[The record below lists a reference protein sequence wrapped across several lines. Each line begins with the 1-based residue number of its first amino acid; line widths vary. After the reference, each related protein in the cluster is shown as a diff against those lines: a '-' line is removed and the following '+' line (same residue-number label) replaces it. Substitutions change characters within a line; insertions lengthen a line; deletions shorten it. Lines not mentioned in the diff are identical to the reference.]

1 MSISRSA
8 LQDQYTNGTHQQMV
22 GKNSVQKGKK
32 RSEILLI
39 TALMFGYSLLY
50 MDKNMI
56 STAIIP
62 IAEQYNFTTSQ
73 TGVIMSLFFLGYSLM
88 QIPGGWLADKI
99 GYKKVLILS
108 LSLISVFTFAFGFAG
123 SLILFILIRF
133 FAGVGH
139 AGYPPSTS
147 KSIAENF
154 SKDRRTFIQSLILST
169 SGIGGILAFL
179 IGARLI
185 DWNWQNAYYVVGA
198 LFVISLIL
206 VIFFVP
212 NDTPAVKRKV
222 EPKQTQTSFKS
233 VILNRNVITLFI
245 VMILVNM
252 AFYGNMSWLPSFL
265 KEKFSLSIS
274 TVGTILGINAVGG
287 TIASLL
293 AGILLTKFFA
303 EKEKVLFLSSS
314 ILSAVAFAGLVLTDS
329 LALSIG
335 LLYLLTF
342 CLTIIFVG
350 VFSWP
355 HKILPEKVIGS
366 SVGIINTGS
375 TLGGFIAPMTFG
387 ALISLAGG
395 SFSIVFISLS
405 VVMVVAGF
413 IVLAVK
419 TKQ

>member
-1 MSISRSA
+1 MSISKSA
-8 LQDQYTNGTHQQMV
+8 LQDQNTNETHQHMV
-22 GKNSVQKGKK
+22 GKDFVQKTKK
-32 RSEILLI
+32 PSEILLI

-73 TGVIMSLFFLGYSLM
+73 TGLMMSLFFLGYSLM

-108 LSLISVFTFAFGFAG
+108 LSLITVFTFAFGFAG
-123 SLILFILIRF
+123 SLILFVLIRF

-139 AGYPPSTS
+139 AGYPSSTS
-147 KSIAENF
+147 KSISVNF
-154 SKDRRTFIQSLILST
+154 SKNRRTFIQSLILST
-169 SGIGGILAFL
+169 SGIGGIMAFL

-185 DWNWQNAYYVVGA
+185 DLNWHYAYYVMGT
-198 LFVISLIL
+198 LFAISLLL

-212 NDTPAVKRKV
+212 SDTATEKRKV
-222 EPKQTQTSFKS
+222 EPKQTSFKS
-233 VILNRNVITLFI
+233 VISNRNVITLFM
-245 VMILVNM
+245 VMVLVNM

-265 KEKFSLSIS
+265 KAKFSLSIS
-274 TVGTILGINAVGG
+274 TVGTILAINAVGG
-287 TIASLL
+287 TIASLV
-293 AGILLTKFFA
+293 AGFLLTKLFA
-303 EKEKVLFLSSS
+303 GKEKVLFLSSS

-329 LALSIG
+329 LAVSIG

-342 CLTIIFVG
+342 LITFIFVG

-366 SVGIINTGS
+366 SIGIINTGS
-375 TLGGFIAPMTFG
+375 TLGGFVAPMTFG
-387 ALISLAGG
+387 ALISLVGG

-405 VVMVVAGF
+405 VAMVIAGL
-413 IVLAVK
+413 IVLTVK
-419 TKQ
+419 TK

>member
-1 MSISRSA
+1 MSISKGA
-8 LQDQYTNGTHQQMV
+8 LQDQYTNGTDQQMV
-22 GKNSVQKGKK
+22 GKKSAQKAKK
-32 RSEILLI
+32 PSEILLI
-39 TALMFGYSLLY
+39 TVLMFGYSLLY

-73 TGVIMSLFFLGYSLM
+73 TGLIMSLFFLGYSLM

-99 GYKKVLILS
+99 GYKKVLIIS
-108 LSLISVFTFAFGFAG
+108 LALITVFTFAFGFVG

-133 FAGVGH
+133 AAGVGH
-139 AGYPPSTS
+139 AGYPSSTS
-147 KSIAENF
+147 KSIAVNF

-179 IGARLI
+179 FGARLI
-185 DWNWQNAYYVVGA
+185 DLDWHYAYYA
-198 LFVISLIL
+198 LGTLFFISLIL

-212 NDTPAVKRKV
+212 SGTVIEKRKV
-222 EPKQTQTSFKS
+222 ETKQTTNFKS
-233 VILNRNVITLFI
+233 VILNRNVIVLFM
-245 VMILVNM
+245 VMVLVNM

-265 KEKFSLSIS
+265 KAKFSLSIS
-274 TVGTILGINAVGG
+274 TVGTILAINAVGG

-303 EKEKVLFLSSS
+303 DKEKVLFLSSS
-314 ILSAVAFAGLVLTDS
+314 ILSAAAFAGLVLTDS
-329 LALSIG
+329 LAISIG
-335 LLYLLTF
+335 LLYVLTF
-342 CLTIIFVG
+342 LLTIIFVG

-375 TLGGFIAPMTFG
+375 TLGGFVAPVTFG
-387 ALISLAGG
+387 ALISLFGG

-405 VVMVVAGF
+405 VVMVIAGF

-419 TKQ
+419 TK

>member
-1 MSISRSA
+1 MSISKSA
-8 LQDQYTNGTHQQMV
+8 LQDQNTNGTHQHMG
-22 GKNSVQKGKK
+22 GKDFVQKTKK
-32 RSEILLI
+32 PSEILLI

-73 TGVIMSLFFLGYSLM
+73 TGLMMSLFFLGYSLM

-99 GYKKVLILS
+99 GYKKVLVLS
-108 LSLISVFTFAFGFAG
+108 LSLITVFTFAFGFAG
-123 SLILFILIRF
+123 SLILFVLIRF

-139 AGYPPSTS
+139 AGYPSSTS
-147 KSIAENF
+147 KSISVNF
-154 SKDRRTFIQSLILST
+154 SKNRRTFIQSLILST

-185 DWNWQNAYYVVGA
+185 DLNWHYAYYVMGT
-198 LFVISLIL
+198 LFAISLML

-212 NDTPAVKRKV
+212 SDTATEKRKV
-222 EPKQTQTSFKS
+222 EPKQTSFKS
-233 VILNRNVITLFI
+233 VISNRNVITLFM
-245 VMILVNM
+245 VMVLVNM

-265 KEKFSLSIS
+265 KAKFSLSIS
-274 TVGTILGINAVGG
+274 TVGTILAINAVGG

-293 AGILLTKFFA
+293 AGFLLTKLFA
-303 EKEKVLFLSSS
+303 GKEKVLFLSSS

-329 LALSIG
+329 LAVSIG

-342 CLTIIFVG
+342 LITFIFVG

-366 SVGIINTGS
+366 SIGIINTGS
-375 TLGGFIAPMTFG
+375 TLGGFVAPMTFG
-387 ALISLAGG
+387 ALISLVGG

-405 VVMVVAGF
+405 VAMVIAGL
-413 IVLAVK
+413 IVLTVK
-419 TKQ
+419 TK

>member
-1 MSISRSA
+1 MSISKSA
-8 LQDQYTNGTHQQMV
+8 LPDQNTNEIHQHMV
-22 GKNSVQKGKK
+22 GKNVVQKTKK
-32 RSEILLI
+32 PSEILLI

-73 TGVIMSLFFLGYSLM
+73 TGLMMSLFFLGYSLM

-99 GYKKVLILS
+99 GYKKVLVLS
-108 LSLISVFTFAFGFAG
+108 LSLITVFTFAFGFAG
-123 SLILFILIRF
+123 SLILFVLIRF

-139 AGYPPSTS
+139 AGYPSSTS
-147 KSIAENF
+147 KSISVNF

-185 DWNWQNAYYVVGA
+185 DLNWHYAYYVMGT
-198 LFVISLIL
+198 LFAISLML

-212 NDTPAVKRKV
+212 SDTATEKRKV
-222 EPKQTQTSFKS
+222 EPKQTSFKS
-233 VILNRNVITLFI
+233 VISNRNVITLFM
-245 VMILVNM
+245 VMVLVNM

-265 KEKFSLSIS
+265 KVKFSLSIS
-274 TVGTILGINAVGG
+274 TVGTILAINAVGG
-287 TIASLL
+287 MIASLL

-303 EKEKVLFLSSS
+303 GKEKVLFLSSS

-329 LALSIG
+329 LAVSIG

-342 CLTIIFVG
+342 LITFIFVG

-366 SVGIINTGS
+366 SIGIINTGS
-375 TLGGFIAPMTFG
+375 TLGGFVAPMTFG
-387 ALISLAGG
+387 ALISLVGG

-405 VVMVVAGF
+405 VAMVIAGL
-413 IVLAVK
+413 IVLTVK
-419 TKQ
+419 TK

>member
-1 MSISRSA
+1 MSISKSA
-8 LQDQYTNGTHQQMV
+8 LQDQNTNETHQHMG
-22 GKNSVQKGKK
+22 GKDFVQKTKK
-32 RSEILLI
+32 PSEILLI

-73 TGVIMSLFFLGYSLM
+73 TGLMMSLFFLGYSLM

-99 GYKKVLILS
+99 GYKKVLVLS
-108 LSLISVFTFAFGFAG
+108 LSLITVFTFAFGFAG
-123 SLILFILIRF
+123 SLILFVLIRF

-139 AGYPPSTS
+139 AGYPSSTS
-147 KSIAENF
+147 KSISVNF
-154 SKDRRTFIQSLILST
+154 SKNRRTFIQSLILST

-185 DWNWQNAYYVVGA
+185 DLNWHYAYYVMGT
-198 LFVISLIL
+198 LFAISLML

-212 NDTPAVKRKV
+212 SDTATEKRKV
-222 EPKQTQTSFKS
+222 EPKQTSFKS
-233 VILNRNVITLFI
+233 VISNRNVITLFM
-245 VMILVNM
+245 VMVLVNM

-265 KEKFSLSIS
+265 KAKFSLSIS
-274 TVGTILGINAVGG
+274 TVGTILAINAVGG

-293 AGILLTKFFA
+293 AGFLLTKFFA
-303 EKEKVLFLSSS
+303 GKEKVLFLSSS

-329 LALSIG
+329 LAVSIG

-342 CLTIIFVG
+342 LITFIFVG

-366 SVGIINTGS
+366 SIGIINTGS
-375 TLGGFIAPMTFG
+375 TLGGFVAPMTFG
-387 ALISLAGG
+387 ALISLVGG

-405 VVMVVAGF
+405 VAMVIAGL
-413 IVLAVK
+413 IVLTVK
-419 TKQ
+419 TK

>member
-1 MSISRSA
+1 MAIPKSA
-8 LQDQYTNGTHQQMV
+8 LQDMTPKESHLQGV
-22 GKNSVQKGKK
+22 SKGSNQVTKK
-32 RSEILLI
+32 PNQFMLI
-39 TALMFGYSLLY
+39 TVLMFGYSLLY

-62 IAEQYNFTTSQ
+62 IAEQYGLNTSQ
-73 TGVIMSLFFLGYSLM
+73 TGLIMSLFFLGYSLM

-108 LSLISVFTFAFGFAG
+108 LSLVTVFTFAFGFAG

-139 AGYPPSTS
+139 AGYPSSTS
-147 KSIAENF
+147 KSIALNF
-154 SKDRRTFIQSLILST
+154 PKERRTFIQSLILST

-179 IGARLI
+179 IGARLVE
-185 DWNWQNAYYVVGA
+185 WNWNYAYYVVGT
-198 LFVISLIL
+198 LFLISLLL

-212 NDTPAVKRKV
+212 NGAATEKKKV
-222 EPKQTQTSFKS
+222 EPKQTSFKS
-233 VILNRNVITLFI
+233 VITNRNVLTLFL
-245 VMILVNM
+245 VMVLVNI
-252 AFYGNMSWLPSFL
+252 AYYGNMSWLPSFL
-265 KEKFSLSIS
+265 KAKFELSIS
-274 TVGTILGINAVGG
+274 TVGTILAINAVGG

-303 EKEKVLFLSSS
+303 GKEKVLFLISS
-314 ILSAVAFAGLVLTDS
+314 ILSAASLAGLVLTDS
-329 LALSIG
+329 LAVSIA
-335 LLYLLTF
+335 LLYVLTF
-342 CLTIIFVG
+342 LITIFFVG

-366 SVGIINTGS
+366 SIGIINTGS
-375 TLGGFIAPMTFG
+375 TIGGFVAPMTFG
-387 ALISLAGG
+387 ALIALAGG

-405 VVMVVAGF
+405 VVMVIAGI

-419 TKQ
+419 TK

>member
-1 MSISRSA
+1 MSISKSA
-8 LQDQYTNGTHQQMV
+8 LQDQNTNETHQHMV
-22 GKNSVQKGKK
+22 GKDFVQKTKK
-32 RSEILLI
+32 PSEILLI

-73 TGVIMSLFFLGYSLM
+73 TGLMMSLFFLGYSLM

-99 GYKKVLILS
+99 GYKKVLVLS
-108 LSLISVFTFAFGFAG
+108 LSLITVFTFAFGFAG
-123 SLILFILIRF
+123 SLILFVLIRF

-139 AGYPPSTS
+139 AGYPSSTS
-147 KSIAENF
+147 KSISVNF
-154 SKDRRTFIQSLILST
+154 SKNRRTFIQSLILST

-185 DWNWQNAYYVVGA
+185 DLNWHYAYYVMGT
-198 LFVISLIL
+198 LFAISLML

-212 NDTPAVKRKV
+212 SDTATEKRKV
-222 EPKQTQTSFKS
+222 EPKQTSFKS
-233 VILNRNVITLFI
+233 VISNRNVITLFM
-245 VMILVNM
+245 VMVLVNM

-265 KEKFSLSIS
+265 KAKFSLSIS
-274 TVGTILGINAVGG
+274 TVGTILAINAVGG

-293 AGILLTKFFA
+293 AGFLLTKLFA
-303 EKEKVLFLSSS
+303 GKEKVLFLSSS

-329 LALSIG
+329 LAVSIG

-342 CLTIIFVG
+342 LITFIFVG

-366 SVGIINTGS
+366 SIGIINTGS
-375 TLGGFIAPMTFG
+375 TLGGFVAPMTFG
-387 ALISLAGG
+387 ALITLVGG

-405 VVMVVAGF
+405 VAMVIAGL
-413 IVLAVK
+413 IVLTVK
-419 TKQ
+419 TK

>member
-1 MSISRSA
+1 MSISKSA
-8 LQDQYTNGTHQQMV
+8 LQEQYTEGTNQQMV
-22 GKNSVQKGKK
+22 RKNSIQKEKK
-32 RSEILLI
+32 PSEILLI
-39 TALMFGYSLLY
+39 TVLMFGYSLIY

-73 TGVIMSLFFLGYSLM
+73 TGLIMSLFFLGYSLM

-99 GYKKVLILS
+99 GYKKVLIIS
-108 LSLISVFTFAFGFAG
+108 LSLITVFTFAFGFVG

-139 AGYPPSTS
+139 AGYPSSTS
-147 KSIAENF
+147 KSIAVNF

-179 IGARLI
+179 FGARLI
-185 DWNWQNAYYVVGA
+185 DLDWHYAYYVLGT
-198 LFVISLIL
+198 LFLISLIL

-212 NDTPAVKRKV
+212 SGTAIEKRKV
-222 EPKQTQTSFKS
+222 EPKQASFKS
-233 VILNRNVITLFI
+233 VILNRNVIVLFM
-245 VMILVNM
+245 VMVLVNM

-265 KEKFSLSIS
+265 KAKFALSIS
-274 TVGTILGINAVGG
+274 TVGTILAINAVGG

-303 EKEKVLFLSSS
+303 DKEKVLFLSSS
-314 ILSAVAFAGLVLTDS
+314 ILSAGAFVGLVLSDS
-329 LALSIG
+329 LAVSIG
-335 LLYLLTF
+335 LLYVLTF
-342 CLTIIFVG
+342 LLTIIFVG

-375 TLGGFIAPMTFG
+375 TLGGFVAPMTFG
-387 ALISLAGG
+387 ALITLFGG

-405 VVMVVAGF
+405 VVMVIAGF
-413 IVLAVK
+413 IVLTVK
-419 TKQ
+419 TK

>member
-1 MSISRSA
+1 MAISKRE
-8 LQDQYTNGTHQQMV
+8 LHDQQMV
-22 GKNSVQKGKK
+22 GKNAEQEVNN
-32 RSEILLI
+32 RSEIWLV

-73 TGVIMSLFFLGYSLM
+73 TGLIMSIFFLGYSLM

-154 SKDRRTFIQSLILST
+154 SKYRRTFIQSLILST
-169 SGIGGILAFL
+169 SGIGGFLAFL

-185 DWNWQNAYYVVGA
+185 DWSWNYAYYVVGT
-198 LFVISLIL
+198 LFLISLLL

-212 NDTPAVKRKV
+212 SDTTIEKK
-222 EPKQTQTSFKS
+222 KMTSKQTSFKS
-233 VILNRNVITLFI
+233 VIFNRNVLTLSV

-265 KEKFSLSIS
+265 KEKFTLSIS
-274 TVGTILGINAVGG
+274 TVGTILAINAVGG

-293 AGILLTKFFA
+293 AGILLTRFFA
-303 EKEKVLFLSSS
+303 DKEKALFLSSAIVS
-314 ILSAVAFAGLVLTDS
+314 SLAFAGLVVTNS
-329 LALSIG
+329 LALSIA

-342 CLTIIFVG
+342 CITIFFVG

-366 SVGIINTGS
+366 SIGVINTGS
-375 TLGGFIAPMTFG
+375 TLGGFIAPVTFG
-387 ALISLAGG
+387 ALITLFGG

-405 VVMVVAGF
+405 VVMVLAGL
-413 IVLAVK
+413 IVLTIK
-419 TKQ
+419 TKDS

>member
-1 MSISRSA
+1 MSISKSA
-8 LQDQYTNGTHQQMV
+8 LQDQNTNVIQQKKV
-22 GKNSVQKGKK
+22 GKNSIQKTKK
-32 RSEILLI
+32 PSEIFLI
-39 TALMFGYSLLY
+39 MALMFGYSLLY

-73 TGVIMSLFFLGYSLM
+73 TGLMMSLFFLGYSLM

-99 GYKKVLILS
+99 GYKKVLVLS
-108 LSLISVFTFAFGFAG
+108 LSLITVFTFAFGFAG
-123 SLILFILIRF
+123 SLILFVLIRF
-133 FAGVGH
+133 LAGVGH
-139 AGYPPSTS
+139 AGYPSSTS
-147 KSIAENF
+147 KSISENF

-185 DWNWQNAYYVVGA
+185 DLNWHYAYYVMGT
-198 LFVISLIL
+198 LFAISLML

-212 NDTPAVKRKV
+212 SDTATEKRKV
-222 EPKQTQTSFKS
+222 EPKRTSFKS
-233 VILNRNVITLFI
+233 VISNRNVITLFM
-245 VMILVNM
+245 VMVLVNM

-265 KEKFSLSIS
+265 KAKFSLSIS
-274 TVGTILGINAVGG
+274 TVGTILAINAVGG

-293 AGILLTKFFA
+293 AGVLLTKFFA
-303 EKEKVLFLSSS
+303 GKEKILFLSSS

-329 LALSIG
+329 LAVSIG

-342 CLTIIFVG
+342 LITFIFVG

-366 SVGIINTGS
+366 SIGIINTGS
-375 TLGGFIAPMTFG
+375 TLGGFVAPMTFG
-387 ALISLAGG
+387 ALISLVGG

-405 VVMVVAGF
+405 VAMVIAGL
-413 IVLAVK
+413 IVLTVK
-419 TKQ
+419 TK

>member
-1 MSISRSA
+1 MSISKSA
-8 LQDQYTNGTHQQMV
+8 LQDQNTNGTHQHMV
-22 GKNSVQKGKK
+22 GKDFVQKTKK
-32 RSEILLI
+32 PSEILLI

-73 TGVIMSLFFLGYSLM
+73 TGLMMSLFFLGYSLM

-99 GYKKVLILS
+99 GYKKVLVLS
-108 LSLISVFTFAFGFAG
+108 LSLITVFTFAFGFAG
-123 SLILFILIRF
+123 SLILFVLIRF

-139 AGYPPSTS
+139 AGYPSSTS
-147 KSIAENF
+147 KSISVNF

-185 DWNWQNAYYVVGA
+185 DLNWHYAYYVMGT
-198 LFVISLIL
+198 LFAISLML

-212 NDTPAVKRKV
+212 SDTATEKRKV
-222 EPKQTQTSFKS
+222 EPKQTSFKS
-233 VILNRNVITLFI
+233 VISNRNVITLFM
-245 VMILVNM
+245 VMVLVNM

-265 KEKFSLSIS
+265 KAKFSLSIS
-274 TVGTILGINAVGG
+274 TVGTILAINAVGG

-293 AGILLTKFFA
+293 AGVLLTKFFA
-303 EKEKVLFLSSS
+303 GKEKVLFLSSS

-329 LALSIG
+329 LAVSIG

-342 CLTIIFVG
+342 LITFIFVG

-366 SVGIINTGS
+366 SIGIINTGS
-375 TLGGFIAPMTFG
+375 TLGGFVAPMTFG
-387 ALISLAGG
+387 ALISLVGG

-405 VVMVVAGF
+405 VAMVIAGL
-413 IVLAVK
+413 IVLTVK
-419 TKQ
+419 TK

>member
-1 MSISRSA
+1 MSIAKSA

-22 GKNSVQKGKK
+22 GKNSVQKAKK
-32 RSEILLI
+32 SSEILLI
-39 TALMFGYSLLY
+39 TALMFGYSLIY

-73 TGVIMSLFFLGYSLM
+73 TGLIMSLFFLGYSLM

-123 SLILFILIRF
+123 SLFLFILIRF

-169 SGIGGILAFL
+169 TGIGGILAFL

-212 NDTPAVKRKV
+212 NDTLVAKKKV
-222 EPKQTQTSFKS
+222 VELKQTQTSFKS

-274 TVGTILGINAVGG
+274 TIGTILGINAVGA

-293 AGILLTKFFA
+293 AGILLTKLFA
-303 EKEKVLFLSSS
+303 GKEKVLFLSSS
-314 ILSAVAFAGLVLTDS
+314 ILSAAAFAGLVLTNS

-335 LLYLLTF
+335 LLYSLTF
-342 CLTIIFVG
+342 FITIIFVG

-405 VVMVVAGF
+405 VVMVIAGF
-413 IVLAVK
+413 IVLTVK
-419 TKQ
+419 TK

>member
-1 MSISRSA
+1 MSISKSA
-8 LQDQYTNGTHQQMV
+8 LQDQNTNEIHQHTV
-22 GKNSVQKGKK
+22 GKNFVQKTKK
-32 RSEILLI
+32 PSEILLI

-73 TGVIMSLFFLGYSLM
+73 TGLMMSLFFLGYSLM

-99 GYKKVLILS
+99 GYKKVLVLS
-108 LSLISVFTFAFGFAG
+108 LSLITVFTFAFGFAG
-123 SLILFILIRF
+123 SLILFVLIRF

-139 AGYPPSTS
+139 AGYPSSTS
-147 KSIAENF
+147 KSISVNF

-185 DWNWQNAYYVVGA
+185 DLNWHYAYYVMGT
-198 LFVISLIL
+198 LFAISLML

-212 NDTPAVKRKV
+212 SDTATEKRKV
-222 EPKQTQTSFKS
+222 EPKQTSFKS
-233 VILNRNVITLFI
+233 VISNRNVITLFM
-245 VMILVNM
+245 VMVLVNM

-265 KEKFSLSIS
+265 KAKFSLSIS
-274 TVGTILGINAVGG
+274 TVGTILAINAVGG

-293 AGILLTKFFA
+293 AGVLLTKFFA
-303 EKEKVLFLSSS
+303 GKEKILFLSSS

-329 LALSIG
+329 LAVSIG

-342 CLTIIFVG
+342 LITFIFVG

-366 SVGIINTGS
+366 SIGIINTGS
-375 TLGGFIAPMTFG
+375 TLGGFVAPMTFG
-387 ALISLAGG
+387 ALISLVGG

-405 VVMVVAGF
+405 VAMVIAGL
-413 IVLAVK
+413 IVLTVK
-419 TKQ
+419 TK

>member
-1 MSISRSA
+1 MSISKSA

-22 GKNSVQKGKK
+22 GKNSVQKAKK
-32 RSEILLI
+32 PNEILLI

-73 TGVIMSLFFLGYSLM
+73 TGLIMSLFFLGYSLM

-185 DWNWQNAYYVVGA
+185 DWNWQNSYYVVGT

-314 ILSAVAFAGLVLTDS
+314 ILSAVAFAGLVLTNS
-329 LALSIG
+329 LAVSIG

-342 CLTIIFVG
+342 FITIIFVG

-419 TKQ
+419 TKE

>member
-1 MSISRSA
+1 MSISKSA
-8 LQDQYTNGTHQQMV
+8 LQDQNTNGTHQHTV
-22 GKNSVQKGKK
+22 GKDFVQKTKK
-32 RSEILLI
+32 PSEILLI

-73 TGVIMSLFFLGYSLM
+73 TGLMMSLFFLGYSLM

-99 GYKKVLILS
+99 GYKKVLVLS
-108 LSLISVFTFAFGFAG
+108 LSLITVFTFAFGFAG
-123 SLILFILIRF
+123 SLILFVLIRF

-139 AGYPPSTS
+139 AGYPSSTS
-147 KSIAENF
+147 KSISVNF
-154 SKDRRTFIQSLILST
+154 SKNRRTFIQSLILST

-185 DWNWQNAYYVVGA
+185 DLNWHYAYYVMGT
-198 LFVISLIL
+198 LFAISLML

-212 NDTPAVKRKV
+212 SDTATEKRKV
-222 EPKQTQTSFKS
+222 EPKQTSFKS
-233 VILNRNVITLFI
+233 VISNRNVITLFM
-245 VMILVNM
+245 VMVLVNM

-265 KEKFSLSIS
+265 KAKFSLSIS
-274 TVGTILGINAVGG
+274 TVGTILAINAVGG
-287 TIASLL
+287 TIASLV
-293 AGILLTKFFA
+293 AGVLLTKLFA
-303 EKEKVLFLSSS
+303 GKEKVLFLSSS
-314 ILSAVAFAGLVLTDS
+314 ILSAIAFAGLVLTDS
-329 LALSIG
+329 LAVSIG

-342 CLTIIFVG
+342 LITFIFVG

-366 SVGIINTGS
+366 SIGIINTGS
-375 TLGGFIAPMTFG
+375 TLGGFVAPMTFG
-387 ALISLAGG
+387 ALISLVGG

-405 VVMVVAGF
+405 VAMVIAGL
-413 IVLAVK
+413 IVLTVK
-419 TKQ
+419 TK

>member
-1 MSISRSA
+1 MSISKSP
-8 LQDQYTNGTHQQMV
+8 LQEQHTNETHQQMS
-22 GKNSVQKGKK
+22 GNHSVQKTKK
-32 RSEILLI
+32 RSEVLLI

-73 TGVIMSLFFLGYSLM
+73 TGLIMSLFFLGYSLM

-108 LSLISVFTFAFGFAG
+108 LSLVSVFTFAFGFAG

-147 KSIAENF
+147 KSIAGNF

-179 IGARLI
+179 IGARLV
-185 DWNWQNAYYVVGA
+185 DWNWNYAYYVVGT

-212 NDTPAVKRKV
+212 NGTVTAKKKV
-222 EPKQTQTSFKS
+222 EAKQTSFKS
-233 VILNRNVITLFI
+233 VILNRNVLTLFI

-274 TVGTILGINAVGG
+274 TVGTILAINAVGG

-314 ILSAVAFAGLVLTDS
+314 ILSAIAFAGLVLTDS

-342 CLTIIFVG
+342 CITIFFVG

-366 SVGIINTGS
+366 SIGIINTGS
-375 TLGGFIAPMTFG
+375 TLGGFIAPMSFG
-387 ALISLAGG
+387 ALISLFGG

-413 IVLAVK
+413 IVLTVK
-419 TKQ
+419 TKE